1 MTKASK
7 TIKCYLPNDYEMNIV
22 RQQINVLPNFSMT
35 DYASQGKT
43 RPYNVVNLSHCRNF
57 QSIYTCLSRSSNA
70 AGTLIIRGFNPAKVT
85 NGLPG
90 HLRQEFRELHILNVI
105 TEEIYEGRLNKSYLG
120 TLRNPMLYKYQTD
133 NIKKDDFNSMH
144 HSLKSSD
151 EEFVIKNKSE
161 NGIWNLDFYQNLIK
175 SNQDIKKVKRK
186 FTNLHVVEEH
196 STFESSKKKKKPSSS
211 SLNLNSQSPL
221 GLTWDEN
228 DYSCAYDSLFTV
240 LRHIWFEGQLKQKA
254 YFENG
259 PKYFRI
265 LHSQF
270 TSLFNETC
278 TFEAVRDNLRFM
290 LNREK
295 PSQYL
300 YGRNY
305 TDIDEV

>member
-1 MTKASK
+1 M
-7 TIKCYLPNDYEMNIV
+7 
-22 RQQINVLPNFSMT
+22 
-35 DYASQGKT
+35 
-43 RPYNVVNLSHCRNF
+43 
-57 QSIYTCLSRSSNA
+57 
-70 AGTLIIRGFNPAKVT
+70 
-85 NGLPG
+85 
-90 HLRQEFRELHILNVI
+90 
-105 TEEIYEGRLNKSYLG
+105 
-120 TLRNPMLYKYQTD
+120 
-133 NIKKDDFNSMH
+133 
-144 HSLKSSD
+144 
-151 EEFVIKNKSE
+151 
-161 NGIWNLDFYQNLIK
+161 
-175 SNQDIKKVKRK
+175 
-186 FTNLHVVEEH
+186 
-196 STFESSKKKKKPSSS
+196 
-211 SLNLNSQSPL
+211 NSQSPL

-305 TDIDEV
+305 TDIDELVRDFTSAKLYGMSHLQCLSCKFSFNRQHPYLTDYTAVGWSSLDQAILEDTASVQTYLDYKLIKKNEKTTYICPKCLKNRIENQLYSTQCINELPMFLIFALSSWIDIDRCIEFEVLNSRKKYTLKGIIYSNRDHFTARLIDENLDVWYHDGQTTRSLCQREQSLMHIDGIVPLKTFGQYNAIMAFYVEK